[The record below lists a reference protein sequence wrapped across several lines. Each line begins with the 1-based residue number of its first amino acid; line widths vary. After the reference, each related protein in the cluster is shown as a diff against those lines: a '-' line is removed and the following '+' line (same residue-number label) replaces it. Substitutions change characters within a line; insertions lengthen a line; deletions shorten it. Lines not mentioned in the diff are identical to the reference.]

1 MGSGVDIVA
10 FFVVDRWPTGSV
22 GDAAGSNRATLE
34 FLLNP
39 TLKEHFVQCF
49 RMARTQRRGVGFAL
63 V

>member
-1 MGSGVDIVA
+1 VA
-10 FFVVDRWPTGSV
+10 DGSV